1 MSITKNH
8 CSFAP
13 SLSLL
18 SSFSLSLSFSPA
30 LTRTFSFA
38 RSRNNAR
45 ATVARVGTLSLLP
58 ILRILFLLSSRAS
71 FSLFRARSDPQLF
84 QNRLAPA
91 RGRIDDFLRRSAI
104 AAALPLPFAPEGE
117 NLPDARA
124 TSSNK
129 VFSIGSR
136 GTRIAWISSRVQTN
150 EEKRVFLGDWR
161 RLYSFFIGPRLLRSD
176 GKIIGINNLIFILQK
191 LGNSSFLIIV
201 WATVPSRTCLFTVIF
216 AARTI
221 IINQTLDVGPSRT
234 IPCWRFKLL

>member
-71 FSLFRARSDPQLF
+71 FSLFRSDPQLF

-124 TSSNK
+124 TSGNK